1 MWSISLGLRKFR
13 HTKSSM
19 YRCYQRTR
27 QRSACWLHLR
37 RWSAPW
43 LNAQV
48 YYTLVDCNLLTPL
61 LQFAMDLSYKL
72 FPHCCAAV
80 GKVFHWHMTSRGPS
94 EVAELLVFL
103 VIFGQTHTHT
113 QTHTNTQTNH
123 TIMKATVRILCY
135 MHIRYVLIIQAS
147 AVAN

>member
-13 HTKSSM
+13 HTKSSV

-27 QRSACWLHLR
+27 QRSACGLHLR
-37 RWSAPW
+37 RSSASG

-61 LQFAMDLSYKL
+61 LRFAMDLSYKL

-113 QTHTNTQTNH
+113 DTHKHTDKSHYNESNSSHLMLYAYTIRPNNTS
-123 TIMKATVRILCY
+123 ISCR
-135 MHIRYVLIIQAS
+135 
-147 AVAN
+147 